1 MGGNLSPINSKV
13 KKSILLINKYSPE
26 ENGELW
32 LTASELHDSLVHCG
46 VHPVLTVDIVNDILR
61 LSNKEE
67 IFLKKSWPYRAKVP
81 NAEEVNE
88 IQSGTARLG
97 YCQTFNCRSII
108 KEAKD
113 YETQSRI
120 VRLVVLIY
128 QVLYC

>member
-1 MGGNLSPINSKV
+1 MWKMQ
-13 KKSILLINKYSPE
+13 
-26 ENGELW
+26 
-32 LTASELHDSLVHCG
+32 A
-46 VHPVLTVDIVNDILR
+46 
-61 LSNKEE
+61 
-67 IFLKKSWPYRAKVP
+67 SWPYRAKVP

-88 IQSGTARLG
+88 IQSGTAQLG